1 MSHKAKRNTRYA
13 LLYIFLSLFILFTL
27 APYLWL
33 ILTSFKSRLDAFA
46 IPPKLVFTPTLSN
59 YREAFLDKGFLLNLK
74 NSIIV
79 TGFTTFFA
87 LLIGLPSAYAFSRFP
102 VRGDKALFYYL
113 LGTRFTPIVVLA
125 LPLYLIMSKVGLL
138 NSHVGI
144 IIAHVTFNLPFV
156 VWMMKGFFDVI
167 PREVD
172 EAARV
177 DGCSWFYIFVRM
189 AIPIAKSGLAAT
201 SVFCAVN
208 SWNEFLMALILTGR
222 ATATMPVAIPG
233 LMTPQGTIWGQ
244 IASVGTVVTIP
255 VLIFSIV
262 VQKHMVKG
270 MSMGAVK

>member
-1 MSHKAKRNTRYA
+1 MNYKQRRTTKYA
-13 LLYIFLSLFILFTL
+13 LLYIFLSIFILFTL

-46 IPPKLVFTPTLSN
+46 IPPKLIFTPTLNN
-59 YREAFLDKGFLLNLK
+59 YKEAFLEKGFLLNLK

-102 VRGDKALFYYL
+102 VKGDKGLFYYL
-113 LGTRFTPIVVLA
+113 LGTRFTPIVVLC
-125 LPLYLIMSKVGLL
+125 LPLYLIMSKIGLL
-138 NSHVGI
+138 NSYVGI

-177 DGCSWFYIFVRM
+177 DGCSWFYIFSR
-189 AIPIAKSGLAAT
+189 ISLPIAKSGLAAT

-222 ATATMPVAIPG
+222 TTATMPVAVPG

-244 IASVGTVVTIP
+244 IAAVGTVVTIP
-255 VLIFSIV
+255 VLISSIV